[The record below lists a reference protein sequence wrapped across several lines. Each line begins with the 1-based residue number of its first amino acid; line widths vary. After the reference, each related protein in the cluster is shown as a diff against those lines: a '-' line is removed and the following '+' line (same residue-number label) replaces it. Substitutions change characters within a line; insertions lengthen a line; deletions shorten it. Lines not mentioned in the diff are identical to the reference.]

1 MRETL
6 REMFVQALW
15 ELDPPT
21 RMKDR
26 IWAKGT
32 VLEISGDLYPFDQL
46 RDIRLIA
53 FGKAAAQMAAAIDEI
68 LGAGRARG
76 LVVPS
81 APPRQ
86 PLPNFQYIVGGH
98 PYPNSHTVE
107 AGEAALR
114 LAAGAAPDTM
124 FLFLI
129 SGGGSALLDK
139 PLFDDISI
147 DDLAAFNRVLVTCGA
162 DICEMNALRKHFSA
176 VKGGRLALAAQPAR
190 QATIYVSDVPTGK
203 PSTVASGPTM
213 PDESSVAECQA
224 IAARYG
230 MIERLPPAYAARL
243 RSGDLPET
251 AKPGDPRF
259 ANSRYYALLS
269 NQDGMEALK
278 RLAERRGWKTEIDAS
293 CDDWPLP
300 RAADYL
306 LEKLRGLRRQAGGT
320 VCLISGGELSCPVTG
335 SGIGGRNAAF
345 ALHCATKIAGE
356 PMAVMSAGT
365 DGIDGNSPAAGA
377 VAAGDTVAR
386 ARALGLDPAESFRQS
401 DSYTFFADLGD
412 EIVTGPT
419 GNNVRDLRMLV
430 AE

>member
-6 REMFVQALW
+6 RKMFMQALW
-15 ELDPPT
+15 ELDLPA
-21 RMKDR
+21 RMKER

-32 VLEISGDLYPFDQL
+32 VLEISGDLYPFDRL
-46 RDIRLIA
+46 RDIRVIA
-53 FGKAAAQMAAAIDEI
+53 FGKAAARMAATIDEI

-98 PYPNSHTVE
+98 PYPNAHTVE

-114 LAAGAAPDTM
+114 LAAGATPDTM

-162 DICEMNALRKHFSA
+162 NIYEMNALRKHFSA
-176 VKGGRLALAAQPAR
+176 VKGGRLALAARPAR
-190 QATIYVSDVPTGK
+190 QATIYVSDVPADK
-203 PSTVASGPTM
+203 PSSIASGPTM

-230 MIERLPPAYAARL
+230 MLQRLPAAYAARL
-243 RSGDLPET
+243 HSGDLPET
-251 AKPGDPRF
+251 PKPGDPRF
-259 ANSRYYALLS
+259 ANSRYYAVLS
-269 NQDGMEALK
+269 NQDGLEALK
-278 RLAERRGWKTEIDAS
+278 RLGERQGWKTEIDVN
-293 CDDWPLP
+293 CDDWPLA

-306 LEKLRGLRRQAGGT
+306 LEKLRGLRRQAGGA

-345 ALHCATKIAGE
+345 ALYCATKIAGQ

-386 ARALGLDPAESFRQS
+386 AHALGLDPAESFRQS
-401 DSYTFFADLGD
+401 DSYTFFAELGD

-430 AE
+430 AQ

>member
-6 REMFVQALW
+6 REMFVQALR
-15 ELDPPT
+15 ELDLPA
-21 RMKDR
+21 RMKER
-26 IWAKGT
+26 MWAKGT

-46 RDIRLIA
+46 RDVRVIA
-53 FGKAAAQMAAAIDEI
+53 FGKAAAQMAATIDEI

-98 PYPNSHTVE
+98 PYPNAHTIE

-114 LAAGAAPDTM
+114 MAAGATPDTM

-162 DICEMNALRKHFSA
+162 DIYEMNALRKHFSA
-176 VKGGRLALAAQPAR
+176 VKGGRLALAAQPGR
-190 QATIYVSDVPTGK
+190 QATIYVSDVPADK

-213 PDESSVAECQA
+213 PDESSVAECRA

-230 MIERLPPAYAARL
+230 MIERLPAAYAARL
-243 RSGDLPET
+243 GSGDLPET
-251 AKPGDPRF
+251 PKPGDPRF
-259 ANSRYYALLS
+259 AGSRYYAVLS
-269 NQDGMEALK
+269 NQDGIDALK
-278 RLAERRGWKTEIDAS
+278 RLSERRGWQTVIDVS

-306 LEKLRGLRRQAGGT
+306 LEKLRGLRRQAGAT

-335 SGIGGRNAAF
+335 SGVGGRNAAF
-345 ALHCATKIAGE
+345 ALYCAAKIAGQ
-356 PMAVMSAGT
+356 PLAVMSAGT
-365 DGIDGNSPAAGA
+365 DGIDGNSLAAGA

-386 ARALGLDPAESFRQS
+386 ACVLGLDPAESFRQS
-401 DSYTFFADLGD
+401 DSYTFFAELGD